1 MGCGYSLYKIML
13 DEVLIDVNEYQIKE
27 ETF

>member
-1 MGCGYSLYKIML
+1 MGCGYRLYKIML